1 MSSNEKL
8 EINGEFPSFIL
19 NAPKFKYKKPMM
31 TPTPFSLNDS
41 DSEDENDL
49 STVGNIFN
57 DEEES
62 LEGFI
67 NFQNDDK
74 ANFSNLTLK
83 FKRGLKQ

>member
-19 NAPKFKYKKPMM
+19 NAPRFKYKMPII

-41 DSEDENDL
+41 DSDDENDL
-49 STVGNIFN
+49 STVGNTSF
-57 DEEES
+57 DEQS

-74 ANFSNLTLK
+74 TVFTKLTLK
-83 FKRGLKQ
+83 

>member
-8 EINGEFPSFIL
+8 EINREFPSFII
-19 NAPKFKYKKPMM
+19 NAPKFKYKKPII

-41 DSEDENDL
+41 DSDDENDL
-49 STVGNIFN
+49 STVGNTSF
-57 DEEES
+57 DEQS

-74 ANFSNLTLK
+74 TVFTKLTLK
-83 FKRGLKQ
+83 YKKA